1 MGINAEYMGAHPSI
15 ITTMPASTVPTVQD
29 VQVPETLLKKRK
41 AQDKSVADKRTALL
55 EARKQRKAKR
65 SVIFKRAEQYVNE
78 YKNKEREEVRLRRL
92 AKSKGDHFV
101 PAQPKVYFVMRIRG
115 INKIA
120 PKPRKILQLLRLRQ
134 INNGVFVKVTHAT
147 SQMLLAVEP
156 YITYGEPNLKTI
168 RELVYKRGYGK
179 VNGQRIPLDNN
190 KLIEDCLG
198 KHGIISLEDIVHELA
213 TAGPAFKQVA
223 NFLWPFKLSN
233 PLGGSRPRKFLTFIE
248 GGETGKR
255 ESHINELVR
264 ASN

>member
-1 MGINAEYMGAHPSI
+1 M
-15 ITTMPASTVPTVQD
+15 
-29 VQVPETLLKKRK
+29 PETLLKKRK

-92 AKSKGDHFV
+92 AKSKGDYFV

-198 KHGIISLEDIVHELA
+198 KHGIICLEDIVHELA

-223 NFLWPFKLSN
+223 NVRHVF
-233 PLGGSRPRKFLTFIE
+233 PLLCPWIPD
-248 GGETGKR
+248 
-255 ESHINELVR
+255 
-264 ASN
+264 

>member
-1 MGINAEYMGAHPSI
+1 MGAHPSI

-92 AKSKGDHFV
+92 AKSKGDYFV

-115 INKIA
+115 
-120 PKPRKILQLLRLRQ
+120 

-198 KHGIISLEDIVHELA
+198 KHGIICLEDIVHELA